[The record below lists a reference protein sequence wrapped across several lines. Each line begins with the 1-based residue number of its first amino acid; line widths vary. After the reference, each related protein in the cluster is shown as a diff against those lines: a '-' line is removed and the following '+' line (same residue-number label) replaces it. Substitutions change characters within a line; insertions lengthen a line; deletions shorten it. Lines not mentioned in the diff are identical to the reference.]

1 MKDQEALKSVDKGT
15 VLTMV
20 GAAIMTLL
28 TATKIIPFS
37 NLAGYAVP
45 VGIAFFFIAEAVSK
59 TPRSASGLRFTT
71 IPEDLK
77 KPGVLAWAFVPCLTG
92 LATLVIGSLLFGGA
106 FVDHVLGRVGGFLS
120 FDQILLLLIQFGIAA
135 FGEEIA
141 LRGFLFGKTAKR
153 YPAWICA
160 LVSSAVFAVGHIA
173 PGDVGMV
180 AWDIFGVFIDSL
192 VFSVVYYKSNNCA
205 VSTLSH
211 ALANMVSFVAMVC
224 FFQ

>member
-15 VLTMV
+15 VLTMI

-28 TATKIIPFS
+28 TATKIIPSS
-37 NLAGYAVP
+37 NLAGCCVF
-45 VGIAFFFIAEAVSK
+45 VGIAFFFIVEAVSK
-59 TPRSASGLRFTT
+59 TPRAESGLRFTT

-106 FVDHVLGRVGGFLS
+106 FVDHVLGRMDAVLS
-120 FDQILLLLIQFGIAA
+120 FDHLLLLLVQFLVAA

-141 LRGFLFGKTAKR
+141 LRGFFFGKTAKL

-160 LVSSAVFAVGHIA
+160 LVSSVVFAVGHIA
-173 PGDVGMV
+173 PGDVGIV
-180 AWDIFGVFIDSL
+180 AWDIFGVFADSL
-192 VFSVVYYKSNNCA
+192 VFSVIYFKSGNCV

-211 ALANMVSFVAMVC
+211 ALANMVSFVALVC